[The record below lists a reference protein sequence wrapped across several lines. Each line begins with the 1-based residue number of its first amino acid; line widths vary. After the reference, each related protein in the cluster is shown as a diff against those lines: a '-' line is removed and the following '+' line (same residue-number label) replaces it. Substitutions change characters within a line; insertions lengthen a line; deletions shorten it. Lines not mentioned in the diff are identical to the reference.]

1 MSGVFIIRNQLGHY
15 WGKSGSWVKGDRVG
29 QVACWTHK
37 DEAVNTLFEIG
48 SQDTDLRGEV
58 MLTETEEQPPI
69 WKSANTPCPKPTR
82 ATTLKIMQKTPL
94 MNEHAVF
101 FLERTR

>member
-48 SQDTDLRGEV
+48 SGDTELRGEI
-58 MLTETEEQPPI
+58 MLAEINNEQPTNLEISEHPL
-69 WKSANTPCPKPTR
+69 PKADREEGVENNAENPTD
-82 ATTLKIMQKTPL
+82 
-94 MNEHAVF
+94 E
-101 FLERTR
+101 

>member
-1 MSGVFIIRNQLGHY
+1 MIGVFIIRNQLGHY

-48 SQDTDLRGEV
+48 SGDTELRGEI
-58 MLTETEEQPPI
+58 LLAETDNDQPTNLEISQHPLPKVEKEEEEQVENDQDDP
-69 WKSANTPCPKPTR
+69 
-82 ATTLKIMQKTPL
+82 
-94 MNEHAVF
+94 HD
-101 FLERTR
+101 

>member
-37 DEAVNTLFEIG
+37 DEVVNTLFEIG
-48 SQDTDLRGEV
+48 SGDTELRGEI
-58 MLTETEEQPPI
+58 MLAETNNEQPTNLEISEHPL
-69 WKSANTPCPKPTR
+69 PKADREEGVENNAEDPTD
-82 ATTLKIMQKTPL
+82 
-94 MNEHAVF
+94 E
-101 FLERTR
+101 

>member
-1 MSGVFIIRNQLGHY
+1 VSGVFIIRNQLGHY

-48 SQDTDLRGEV
+48 SGDTELRGEI
-58 MLTETEEQPPI
+58 MLAETNNEQPTNLEISEHPL
-69 WKSANTPCPKPTR
+69 PKADR
-82 ATTLKIMQKTPL
+82 
-94 MNEHAVF
+94 EEE
-101 FLERTR
+101 ERVENDQDDPHD

>member
-48 SQDTDLRGEV
+48 SGDTELRGEI
-58 MLTETEEQPPI
+58 MLAETNNEQPTNLEISEHPLPKADREERVENNAEHPI
-69 WKSANTPCPKPTR
+69 DD
-82 ATTLKIMQKTPL
+82 
-94 MNEHAVF
+94 
-101 FLERTR
+101 

>member
-15 WGKSGSWVKGDRVG
+15 WGKSGSWVKGGRAG

-48 SQDTDLRGEV
+48 SGNTDLRGEILLV
-58 MLTETEEQPPI
+58 EADNDHPTNLEISKHPL
-69 WKSANTPCPKPTR
+69 PKPDTVD
-82 ATTLKIMQKTPL
+82 
-94 MNEHAVF
+94 E
-101 FLERTR
+101 LENNGDDPHV